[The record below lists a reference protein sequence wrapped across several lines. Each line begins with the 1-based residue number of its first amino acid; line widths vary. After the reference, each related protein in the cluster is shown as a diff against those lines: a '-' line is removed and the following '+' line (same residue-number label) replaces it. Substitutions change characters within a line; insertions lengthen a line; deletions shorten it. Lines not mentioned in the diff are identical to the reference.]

1 MDRFIFFKKFHC
13 QFSISCHLLRKYG
26 NTKEI
31 EILTNRNIKVHLKA
45 EWRKKAT
52 VLNVEL
58 VSSNVKKVYWLY
70 VQEFKIKI
78 PQKDPTVKNSSKA
91 YFLDN

>member
-1 MDRFIFFKKFHC
+1 MDRFIFFKTFH
-13 QFSISCHLLRKYG
+13 CHLLRKYG

-58 VSSNVKKVYWLY
+58 VSSNVKKENEWFY
-70 VQEFKIKI
+70 VKYLFNINN
-78 PQKDPTVKNSSKA
+78 PAT
-91 YFLDN
+91 

>member
-1 MDRFIFFKKFHC
+1 
-13 QFSISCHLLRKYG
+13 LG
-26 NTKEI
+26 
-31 EILTNRNIKVHLKA
+31 
-45 EWRKKAT
+45 RKKAT

-78 PQKDPTVKNSSKA
+78 PQKDPTVKNSSKT